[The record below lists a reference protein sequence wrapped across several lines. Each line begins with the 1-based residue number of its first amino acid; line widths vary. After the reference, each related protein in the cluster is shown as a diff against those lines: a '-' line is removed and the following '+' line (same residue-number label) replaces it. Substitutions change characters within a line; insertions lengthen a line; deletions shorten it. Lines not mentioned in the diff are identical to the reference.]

1 MSVNLKKTVCMVFR
15 PLNKRKVVSDI
26 FPPLKLAGHDLSY
39 VTQFKH
45 LGHMIDTQLS
55 DDVDIN
61 RELKCLFARTNILTR
76 HFAHCS
82 IHVKLRLFRT
92 YCMCF
97 YDISL
102 WTNYHS
108 YSFSKFAAAY
118 IKSRLHQRYLILSRD

>member
-1 MSVNLKKTVCMVFR
+1 MVTSCVQ
-15 PLNKRKVVSDI
+15 NKRKVASDV
-26 FPPLKLAGHDLSY
+26 FPPLKLAGQYLSY
-39 VTQFKH
+39 VTQFKY
-45 LGHMIDTQLS
+45 LGHMTDTQLL

-76 HFAHCS
+76 RFAHCS

-92 YCMCF
+92 YCMRF

-108 YSFSKFAAAY
+108 YSFGKFAAAY
-118 IKSRLHQRYLILSRD
+118 KVS